1 MRVGLYARVS
11 TLDKGQDVDLQLRD
25 LREYAGARGW
35 EVFREYV
42 DEGQSGAKDRRPA
55 LDELLTDARRRKI
68 DVVAVWRL
76 DRLGRSLKHLIGLL
90 DELHALGVGFISLG
104 ESLDFTTPAGRLMF
118 HLLGA
123 FAQFERDIIRERV
136 KAGMA
141 NAKAKGKPIGR
152 RPKIALGDL
161 RTAVGLRGRGESIR
175 GIAGVLGVSKSAVHK
190 ALLSSA
196 VRDAEKSLGIPSA
209 DPVLQGPV

>member
-1 MRVGLYARVS
+1 MKAALYARVS
-11 TLDKGQDVDLQLRD
+11 TLDKGQDVQLQLKD

-35 EVFREYV
+35 EVTEYA

-55 LDELLTDARRRKI
+55 LDDLMAAARRRKI

-76 DRLGRSLKHLIGLL
+76 DRLGRSLKHLLTVL
-90 DELHALGVGFISLG
+90 DELHALGVSFVSLH
-104 ESLDFTTPAGRLMF
+104 EALDFTTPTGRLMF

-123 FAQFERDIIRERV
+123 FAQFERDLIRDRV
-136 KAGMA
+136 RAGMA
-141 NAKAKGKPIGR
+141 NAKVKGKHIGR

-161 RTAVGLRGRGESIR
+161 RTAAQLKTRGESIR

-190 ALLSSA
+190 ALSSPA
-196 VRDAEKSLGIPSA
+196 FQEAEKSLGMIQA
-209 DPVLQGPV
+209 EAVLQGPL